1 MEKTFQLEIVTPER
15 QFFTGPVESLMLP
28 ALDGEYGVLP
38 GHEPVVTAVEPGE
51 VRYKVDGVWHSVI
64 VTQGLAELMSDY
76 AILLVA
82 AAERPEDIDA
92 ARAQRAKER
101 AQERL
106 RQYGSQRE
114 YHRGKAALARANA
127 RLHGSIR
134 GGNH

>member
-106 RQYGSQRE
+106 RQHGSQRE
-114 YHRGKAALARANA
+114 YYRGKAALARANA
-127 RLHGSIR
+127 RLHGSIHR
-134 GGNH
+134 

>member
-51 VRYKVDGVWHSVI
+51 ARYKVDGVWHSVI

-106 RQYGSQRE
+106 RQHDSQRE
-114 YHRGKAALARANA
+114 YYRGKAALARANA
-127 RLHGSIR
+127 RLHGSIHR
-134 GGNH
+134 

>member
-51 VRYKVDGVWHSVI
+51 ARYKVDGVWHSVI

-106 RQYGSQRE
+106 RQHGSQRE
-114 YHRGKAALARANA
+114 YYRGKAALARANA
-127 RLHGSIR
+127 RLHGSIHR
-134 GGNH
+134 